1 MMNELGFELVKA
13 FIILDDTGNRIV
25 AKYYTDDLKEQAQ
38 QSALLSKL
46 PRRCE
51 STESNVQII
60 DNRLIVFKGSPGG
73 VIFYCV
79 GAETENEMILT
90 AVLEGAFTTLDQL
103 LRHSLD
109 ARTLLDNLE
118 LVLLTVDE
126 VIDDGVILEIDPK
139 AIRNRVLMT
148 ESGATDQP
156 IGDMTISEALEKAK
170 EQAQSG
176 GLFSFGR
183 RRGGDEG

>member
-1 MMNELGFELVKA
+1 MASELGFELVKA
-13 FIILDDTGNRIV
+13 FVILDDTGNRIC
-25 AKYYTDDLKEQAQ
+25 AKYYTDDLKDAAK
-38 QSALLSKL
+38 QSALLAKL
-46 PRRCE
+46 PRRCD
-51 STESNVQII
+51 STEANVQII

-73 VIFYCV
+73 VIFYVV

-170 EQAQSG
+170 EQAQAG

-183 RRGGDEG
+183 RRGGEEG

>member
-1 MMNELGFELVKA
+1 M
-13 FIILDDTGNRIV
+13 
-25 AKYYTDDLKEQAQ
+25 
-38 QSALLSKL
+38 SKL
-46 PRRCE
+46 PRRFE
-51 STESNVQII
+51 STEANIQII
-60 DNRLIVFKGSPGG
+60 DNKVIVFKGSAGG

-79 GAETENEMILT
+79 GSDTENEMILT
-90 AVLEGAFTTLDQL
+90 AVLEGAFTTLDGL
-103 LRHSLD
+103 LRHNLD

-126 VIDDGVILEIDPK
+126 VIDEGVILEIDPK
-139 AIRNRVLMT
+139 CIRNRVLMS
-148 ESGATDQP
+148 ESGASDQP

-183 RRGGDEG
+183 RSRGDEG

>member
-1 MMNELGFELVKA
+1 MNELGFELVKA
-13 FIILDDTGNRIV
+13 FIILDDTGNRIC

-46 PRRCE
+46 PRRCD

-126 VIDDGVILEIDPK
+126 GIDDGVILEIDPK
-139 AIRNRVLMT
+139 EA
-148 ESGATDQP
+148 ESWLRSA
-156 IGDMTISEALEKAK
+156 
-170 EQAQSG
+170 
-176 GLFSFGR
+176 FSFWCSLLSLSFIRISISLRSAFCLAKVFQVLGSLAA
-183 RRGGDEG
+183 